1 MTNPL
6 LDSFIFPPFCSIKAE
21 HIIPAIKCALSQCRE
36 VAKKIIDQCGP
47 YDWDNL
53 VQPLMEADNYLS
65 RVFSPISHLNL
76 VKNDPELRLAYE
88 QVLCMLS
95 EYNSWVGQNEAL
107 YIAYCKLK
115 GNAFIYQSLNIA
127 QKKFIDNTL
136 RDFQLSG
143 IGLSKAQKSRYKEI
157 STRLSVLS
165 ATYSNNVLD
174 STMGWEKVITDKN
187 DLTGIP
193 DSILATMKLKEKT
206 INQNGWRLTLDV
218 TSYIPVITYC
228 DNRALR
234 EEIYYAY
241 FTRASDQG
249 PNAGKW
255 DNASIM
261 HETLTLRHELS
272 KILGFSS
279 YAEKS
284 LVTKMAEN
292 SDQVILFL
300 NDLAQRIHS
309 KAEEELEQLRIFAKK
324 EYNINDLQPWDIV
337 FFSEK
342 QKQSLYNIS
351 DEQLRPYFPEN
362 LVLKGL
368 FKIVENVYG
377 ITTIERNDVEVYHED
392 VRFFELFDENQIMR
406 GSFFLDLYVRDHKCS
421 GAWMDDCVSRMRKS
435 DGTLQK
441 PIAYITC
448 NFNRPYDGEVAL
460 FTHQEVITL
469 FHEYGHG
476 LHHMLTKIET
486 RGVSGIH
493 GVPWDA
499 VEMPSQL
506 MENWCWQPE
515 SLMLISGHYRT
526 GKALP
531 QIFLNKL
538 LATKNYQIALFIQKQ
553 IVFSLFDFHLHLQ
566 CGQDK
571 SVKII
576 ELFRDIKYQISGVL
590 EPKWSRFP
598 NTFNHIFS
606 GSYAAGYYSYLWAN
620 VLASDAWS
628 RFETEGIF
636 NRDTGQSLL
645 DNVLTRGGSEH
656 PMTLFYRFRGRQP
669 TIDAMLKQYGITS
682 TNRTI

>member
-6 LDSFIFPPFCSIKAE
+6 LTAFVLPPFGSIKTE
-21 HIIPAIKCALSQCRE
+21 HIIPAIKHVLHQCRE
-36 VAKKIIDQCGP
+36 VVEKIVDQCGP

-53 VQPLMEADNYLS
+53 VQPLIEADDYLS

-76 VKNDPELRLAYE
+76 VKNDPKLRLVYE
-88 QVLCMLS
+88 KILCMLS

-107 YIAYCKLK
+107 YTAYCKLK
-115 GNAFIYQSLNIA
+115 DNIAIYQSLDIA

-143 IGLSKAQKSRYKEI
+143 IGLSKAQKSHYKEI
-157 STRLSVLS
+157 SARLSVLS

-174 STMGWEKVITDKN
+174 ATMGWSKIIIDKN
-187 DLTGIP
+187 ELAGIP
-193 DSILATMKLKEKT
+193 DSILETMKCKEKD
-206 INQNGWRLTLDV
+206 INQHGWRLTLDA
-218 TSYIPVITYC
+218 TSYVPVITYC
-228 DNRALR
+228 NNRAVR
-234 EEIYYAY
+234 KEIYCAY
-241 FTRASDQG
+241 LTRASDQG
-249 PNAGKW
+249 PHAGKW
-255 DNASIM
+255 DNTAIM
-261 HETLTLRHELS
+261 YETLALRHQLS
-272 KILGFSS
+272 KILGFTS

-284 LVTKMAEN
+284 LVTKMAEK

-300 NDLAQRIHS
+300 NDLAKCVRSQ
-309 KAEEELEQLRIFAKK
+309 ADQELEQLRIFSKK
-324 EYNINDLQPWDIV
+324 EYNINDLQPWDIA
-337 FFSEK
+337 FLSEK

-351 DEQLRPYFPEN
+351 DEELRPYFPEN
-362 LVLKGL
+362 LVLNGL

-377 ITTIERNDVEVYHED
+377 ITTIERYDIEVYHRD
-392 VRFFELFDENQIMR
+392 VRFFELFDENKIMR

-421 GAWMDDCVSRMRKS
+421 GAWMDDCVSQMRKL

-476 LHHMLTKIET
+476 LHHMLTRIET
-486 RGVSGIH
+486 PGVSGIH

-515 SLMLISGHYRT
+515 SLALISGHYRT
-526 GKALP
+526 GEALP

-538 LATKNYQIALFIQKQ
+538 LAIKNYQIALFVQKQ
-553 IVFSLFDFHLHLQ
+553 IVFSLFDFHLHMHPDV
-566 CGQDK
+566 DK
-571 SVKII
+571 GIKII

-598 NTFNHIFS
+598 NAFNHIFS

-628 RFETEGIF
+628 RFEIEGVF
-636 NRDTGQSLL
+636 NRETGQSLL
-645 DNVLTRGGSEH
+645 DNILTRGGSED

-669 TIDAMLKQYGITS
+669 IIDEMLKQYGIAS
-682 TNRTI
+682 INRTI